1 MPEAVIVATARTP
14 MGRYGGQL
22 KDVRPDDL
30 AAIVLKEACERA
42 HVMPEEVEDVIL
54 GCANQAGEDN
64 RNVARMALLLAGF
77 PVEVP
82 GQTVNR
88 LCGSG
93 MQATIA
99 AAREIQS
106 GAADI
111 MVAGGVESMTRA
123 PWVMPKPDGGFL
135 RGSQTAYDTALG
147 WRLVNPKMATMYGTL
162 QMGETAERVAQKY
175 EVSREEQDAFAL
187 RSHQRA
193 VAARRSGRL
202 AEEIV
207 PVSIAQRK
215 GEPLVVSDDEGP
227 RPDSTLESLAKLKPA
242 FAENGSVTA
251 GNASP
256 LNDGATALVLM
267 SNTKA
272 RERGLQPLARLV
284 AAAPAGV
291 HPDYMGIGP
300 VPSSLK
306 ALEKAGLHPGDMAVV
321 ELNEAFASQSLACIR
336 LLGLDEE
343 RVNVNG
349 GAIALGGVR
358 PRHDVHRRRAG
369 HRFDLAENLSER
381 DPDAVR
387 SMFDRIAGRY
397 DTVNTVLSA
406 GTDAGWRRQAA
417 RETGLRPGGSAL
429 DVACGSGKLAAELA
443 KLAGGGRVVGIDF
456 SPQMLA
462 IARREHPQI
471 EFIEGDALNLPFDDA
486 SFDASTIAFGL
497 RNLADPLRGLRE
509 MRRVTRGHVVVLEF
523 VRPPK
528 GVVGAAYRTYLRAL
542 LPVIGGLVSGQPS
555 AYRYLSD
562 TVDTYRTPEEL
573 TAMAR
578 AAGWSDARFH
588 SLAMGTVGIVTGT

>member
-42 HVMPEEVEDVIL
+42 HVKPDEVEDVIL

-93 MQATIA
+93 MQAAIT

-111 MVAGGVESMTRA
+111 VVAGGVESMTRA
-123 PWVMPKPDGGFL
+123 PWVMAKASTPFP
-135 RGSQTAYDTALG
+135 RGPQTVYDTALG
-147 WRLVNPKMATMYGTL
+147 WRLVNPKMAAVYGTL

-175 EVSREEQDAFAL
+175 EVSREDQDAFAL

-193 VAARRSGRL
+193 IAAQKSGRL
-202 AEEIV
+202 AEEI
-207 PVSIAQRK
+207 IAVDGATR
-215 GEPLVVSDDEGP
+215 DEGP
-227 RPDSTLESLAKLKPA
+227 RADTSLEALAKLKPA

-267 SNTKA
+267 SDAKA
-272 RERGLQPLARLV
+272 RERGLAPLARLV

-306 ALEKAGLHPGDMAVV
+306 ALDKAGLEASDMGVV

-343 RVNVNG
+343 KVNVNG
-349 GAIALGGVR
+349 GAIALGHPLGSS
-358 PRHDVHRRRAG
+358 G
-369 HRFDLAENLSER
+369 
-381 DPDAVR
+381 
-387 SMFDRIAGRY
+387 
-397 DTVNTVLSA
+397 
-406 GTDAGWRRQAA
+406 A
-417 RETGLRPGGSAL
+417 RL
-429 DVACGSGKLAAELA
+429 V
-443 KLAGGGRVVGIDF
+443 
-456 SPQMLA
+456 
-462 IARREHPQI
+462 
-471 EFIEGDALNLPFDDA
+471 
-486 SFDASTIAFGL
+486 STL
-497 RNLADPLRGLRE
+497 VRE
-509 MRRVTRGHVVVLEF
+509 MQHRDAEYGLATMCI
-523 VRPPK
+523 
-528 GVVGAAYRTYLRAL
+528 GV
-542 LPVIGGLVSGQPS
+542 GQ
-555 AYRYLSD
+555 
-562 TVDTYRTPEEL
+562 
-573 TAMAR
+573 
-578 AAGWSDARFH
+578 
-588 SLAMGTVGIVTGT
+588 GIASIWQRI